1 MVGKQTYIDVEKE
14 YDMIQIDKKRYP
26 PKVVKL
32 RPGLSKN
39 RWRHKPVPKAR
50 PRKVGV
56 LGEVELI
63 DGLEFVQAPRKVQA
77 SQQKTVTRGIPSNLR
92 TGLTIEQRKQLAA
105 YSGSAQAKR
114 AIEIYLLR
122 DVPFD
127 RAVMLALS
135 QQRAELMPRVR
146 KPKGLPKA
154 RGRGGARFLDDTIG
168 NPLHS

>member
-14 YDMIQIDKKRYP
+14 YDMIQIDKNRYP
-26 PKVVKL
+26 PKIVKL
-32 RPGLSKN
+32 KPGLSKN
-39 RWRHKPVPKAR
+39 RWRHKPAPKVR
-50 PRKVGV
+50 PRKVG
-56 LGEVELI
+56 VELI
-63 DGLEFVQAPRKVQA
+63 DGLEFVQAPRKVRA
-77 SQQKTVTRGIPSNLR
+77 IQQKTVTRGIPSNLR

-105 YSGSAQAKR
+105 YSGSAQVKR

-127 RAVMLALS
+127 RAVRLALS

>member
-1 MVGKQTYIDVEKE
+1 MSINQEYIDVEKE

-26 PKVVKL
+26 PKIVKL
-32 RPGLSKN
+32 KKGSSKDH
-39 RWRHKPVPKAR
+39 RSIRKAAAEGR
-50 PRKVGV
+50 ARARQQPRNND
-56 LGEVELI
+56 LQL
-63 DGLEFVQAPRKVQA
+63 VQAPRKVRA
-77 SQQKTVTRGIPSNLR
+77 IQQKTVTRGIPSNLR

-105 YSGSAQAKR
+105 YSGSAQVKR

-135 QQRAELMPRVR
+135 QQRAELMPMV
-146 KPKGLPKA
+146 KKAKGLHKA
-154 RGRGGARFLDDTIG
+154 KGRGGARFLDDDIG

>member
-1 MVGKQTYIDVEKE
+1 MGSKQTYIDVEKE
-14 YDMIQIDKKRYP
+14 YDMIQIDKNRYP
-26 PKVVKL
+26 PKIVKL
-32 RPGLSKN
+32 KPGLSKN
-39 RWRHKPVPKAR
+39 RWRHKPVPKPR
-50 PRKVGV
+50 PRKVG
-56 LGEVELI
+56 VELI
-63 DGLEFVQAPRKVQA
+63 DGLEFVQAPRKVRA
-77 SQQKTVTRGIPSNLR
+77 IQQKTVTRGIPSNLR

-105 YSGSAQAKR
+105 YSGSAQVKR

>member
-1 MVGKQTYIDVEKE
+1 MGSKQTYIDVEKE

-26 PKVVKL
+26 PKIVKL
-32 RPGLSKN
+32 KPGLSKN
-39 RWRHKPVPKAR
+39 RWRHKPVPKVR
-50 PRKVGV
+50 PRKVG
-56 LGEVELI
+56 VELI
-63 DGLEFVQAPRKVQA
+63 DGLEFVQAPRKVRA
-77 SQQKTVTRGIPSNLR
+77 IQQKTVTRGIPSNLR
-92 TGLTIEQRKQLAA
+92 TGLTIGQRKQLVA
-105 YSGSAQAKR
+105 YSGSAQVKR

-154 RGRGGARFLDDTIG
+154 RGRGGARFLDDTVG